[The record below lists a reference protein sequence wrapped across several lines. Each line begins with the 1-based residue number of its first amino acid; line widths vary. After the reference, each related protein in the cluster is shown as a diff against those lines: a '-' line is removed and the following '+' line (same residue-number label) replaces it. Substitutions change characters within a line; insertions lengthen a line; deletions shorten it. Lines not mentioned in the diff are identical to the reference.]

1 MTEKQAEKIIDL
13 LDSIDSRLNPVYDA
27 SDICSKLDDV
37 RIDLED
43 MKKKLSDCVSLL
55 GNINNNTDR

>member
-13 LDSIDSRLNPVYDA
+13 LDSIDSKLNPVYDV
-27 SDICSKLDDV
+27 SDICSKLDDLSS
-37 RIDLED
+37 DLED

-55 GNINNNTDR
+55 GNIDTNTDK